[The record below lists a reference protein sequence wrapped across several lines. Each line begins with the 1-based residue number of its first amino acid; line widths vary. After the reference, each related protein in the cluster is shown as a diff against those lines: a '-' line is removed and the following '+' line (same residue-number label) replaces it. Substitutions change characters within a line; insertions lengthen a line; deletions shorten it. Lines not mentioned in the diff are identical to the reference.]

1 MILSKE
7 TKCALVLKLIFKR
20 VSSKRLI
27 LSDSPPYFKILLYG
41 RAGIQAYSV
50 CILYIWT
57 FLCIRRPPVYEVCG
71 CRFIKAIISYKMS
84 LMVVNMT
91 CGGCV

>member
-41 RAGIQAYSV
+41 RAGIQCMYTV
-50 CILYIWT
+50 YMD
-57 FLCIRRPPVYEVCG
+57 FLMHTSSSG
-71 CRFIKAIISYKMS
+71 
-84 LMVVNMT
+84 L
-91 CGGCV
+91 